1 MWVDRIERQA
11 GMFVGVTLSRDGIR
25 STVPVEK
32 ALALRVDVTRSHRT
46 ALNTDFLSW
55 KKASTARYTNEF
67 GYRLNVTENHA
78 IYSFE
83 ADGTT
88 VLIPAL
94 VLMRAIFAAPAIL
107 CDFLYRPQALDF
119 LCTPIFEGSEVEIKI
134 VPKSLTSAVRN
145 RPAILPRLTWFHFF
159 PSARKM
165 WHSVYRSACDG
176 TLSLS
181 LPAARADLS
190 LRGVKKNGTL
200 YVTDAS
206 IWTVQPNEPAYS
218 WVPAGVAQF
227 CFDKRKTLGK
237 ATKRATRDDG
247 IPRTRDGTFELSE
260 VEWNA
265 IKSTVRYREGLE
277 NPRLRCDPKIVLS
290 GILEKLGTGRSW
302 AETEIQWPSR
312 DVLNNTYLYLKKTGR
327 WENMLSALRAVRE
340 PAAAVGY
347 PYQT

>member
-1 MWVDRIERQA
+1 
-11 GMFVGVTLSRDGIR
+11 MFVGVMLSRDGIK
-25 STVPVEK
+25 STVPIEK
-32 ALALRVDVTRSHRT
+32 ALASRVDVTRSYRT
-46 ALNTDFLSW
+46 TLNTDFLSW
-55 KKASTARYTNEF
+55 EKASTAEYANEF
-67 GYRLNVTENHA
+67 GYRLNVTENHV

-83 ADGTT
+83 TDGIT

-94 VLMRAIFAAPAIL
+94 VLVRAIFAAPAIL

-119 LCTPIFEGSEVEIKI
+119 LCAPIFEGSKVEIKI
-134 VPKSLTSAVRN
+134 VPKSLTAAIRN

-165 WHSVYRSACDG
+165 WHSVYRAACDG

-206 IWTVQPNEPAYS
+206 IWTVQPNEPAYP
-218 WVPAGVAQF
+218 WVPADVAEL
-227 CFDKRKTLGK
+227 CFDKRKTSGK
-237 ATKRATRDDG
+237 ATKHATRDDG

-260 VEWNA
+260 LEWNA
-265 IKSTVRYREGLE
+265 IKSTVRYREGHQS
-277 NPRLRCDPKIVLS
+277 PRLRCDPKLVLS

-312 DVLNNTYLYLKKTGR
+312 GVLNSTYSYLKKTGR
-327 WENMLSALRAVRE
+327 WENMLLALRKIRE
-340 PAAAVGY
+340 PAASAGH